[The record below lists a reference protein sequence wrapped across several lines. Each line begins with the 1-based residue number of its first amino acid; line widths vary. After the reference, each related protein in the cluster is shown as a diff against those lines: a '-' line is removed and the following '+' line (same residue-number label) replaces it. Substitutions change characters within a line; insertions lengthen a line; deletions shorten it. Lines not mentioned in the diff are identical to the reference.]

1 MRVLHVHRPG
11 PPGEAEAL
19 LLTLT
24 AAQATLG
31 LEPAIA
37 MPHAQEL
44 AGSMVRF
51 TSVFAAAGI
60 EVIGLPQAG
69 ELDPR
74 AALGLDEVCRRLR
87 PDIVHTHGAVADLV
101 AAAAAALRAVPVAS
115 SLTAEDA
122 ASAADS
128 LVRAARALGSARHGF
143 IAACSADAAQL
154 QQRHGVPLERISLV
168 PPATPGLDSLAPSP
182 ESLRAEWGAL
192 AGDFLIG
199 GFGPSH
205 SARGL
210 SILLEAFSML
220 PCADAAEAPPRLV
233 LLTMDQPPP
242 SLQKAAAEL
251 GGRAHLTRLRDDPQH
266 AAGALDLVV
275 IPSLARDP
283 GVCCLA
289 AMSAARPV
297 VATKIGPPADLVA
310 HAVTGLLA
318 SAPSAAA
325 LAEAMAVCAQDR
337 ARAREMGRLGRLR
350 AESYFTPE
358 RVARETLDAYRRIIR
373 GESLASV

>member
-19 LLTLT
+19 LLSLT
-24 AAQATLG
+24 AAQVSLG
-31 LEPAIA
+31 LEPGIA

-44 AGSMVRF
+44 AGSLIRF

-74 AALGLDEVCRRLR
+74 PAVGLDEVCRRLR

-101 AAAAAALRAVPVAS
+101 AAAPAALRAVPVVS

-122 ASAADS
+122 ASAADA
-128 LVRAARALGSARHGF
+128 LVRAARALGSTRHGF

-154 QQRHGVPLERISLV
+154 EERHGVPRERIALI
-168 PPATPGLDSLAPSP
+168 PPAAPGHVSLATSP
-182 ESLRAEWGAL
+182 AVLRSDWGAL
-192 AGDFLIG
+192 PGDFLIG

-210 SILLEAFSML
+210 SVLLEAFAML
-220 PCADAAEAPPRLV
+220 LSADAAEAPPRLV
-233 LLTMDQPPP
+233 LLTTDPPP
-242 SLQKAAAEL
+242 PALRKATDEL
-251 GGRAHLTRLRDDPQH
+251 GGRVRLTRLRDDPQDV
-266 AAGALDLVV
+266 ARALDLVV
-275 IPSLARDP
+275 VPSLAREP
-283 GVCCLA
+283 GLSCLA
-289 AMSAARPV
+289 AMLAARPV
-297 VATKIGPPADLVA
+297 VATKVGPPADLVA
-310 HAVTGLLA
+310 HGVTGLLT
-318 SAPSAAA
+318 SAPGAAA
-325 LAEAMAVCAQDR
+325 LSEALTACAQDR
-337 ARAREMGRLGRLR
+337 ERAREMGRLGRLR

-358 RVARETLDAYRRIIR
+358 RVARETLDAYRRVIR
-373 GESLASV
+373 GESPSSA